1 MNDRVSMDMIDQ
13 YLQVH
18 PAHIE
23 EALIVSAV
31 EGKTAL
37 HYLCSNRNATMQT
50 AKMLIAK
57 NPAALNAAD
66 SDGKTPLIIAYE
78 RDKFK
83 SSDESTKLVKYLIKR
98 SSTAHA
104 TQELGNNQLHQV
116 LMCQQRTTIKTGVAI
131 EISKELIA
139 LNPGLLLLK
148 NKVDVTPSDLGKTSM
163 SKKLQKFVKKATDE
177 LVSKDLPNDAL
188 NLLEKAPPR
197 KKKKKKKTKKSSTRE
212 NPFRDPP
219 PNYETMPPREKEAK
233 RVFYMLYEI
242 LEERHE
248 RPIIMFHRLDEDHS
262 GTVTQA
268 ELRKGLSSLEPP
280 IKVTRRQ
287 VESVFKLLDT
297 DGGGDLSYREIAREI
312 KKVSRYPKPPA
323 ATPEEMEIQKKKKKN
338 IKQREPWLERKKRK
352 NRKKKKGP
360 FLLTDE
366 NGTFQVSR
374 VFAKMFLN
382 IEEKQMKIVDFFHEI
397 DGDDSGVISGAELRK
412 GLKTL
417 LNIQLTNEQ
426 FTAVM
431 ATIDEDHSDEID
443 YKELART
450 IKKADPRR
458 EASRIAREKKHR
470 MLLTKS
476 KKKPK
481 KKSKAE
487 LKSLP
492 CWQVY

>member
-1 MNDRVSMDMIDQ
+1 
-13 YLQVH
+13 
-18 PAHIE
+18 
-23 EALIVSAV
+23 
-31 EGKTAL
+31 
-37 HYLCSNRNATMQT
+37 
-50 AKMLIAK
+50 MLIE
-57 NPAALNAAD
+57 
-66 SDGKTPLIIAYE
+66 GQV
-78 RDKFK
+78 K
-83 SSDESTKLVKYLIKR
+83 STDESKKLVKYLIKR

-188 NLLEKAPPR
+188 NLLEKHHQGRRR
-197 KKKKKKKTKKSSTRE
+197 KRRRRSRVHAKTPSAIHLQITR
-212 NPFRDPP
+212 PC
-219 PNYETMPPREKEAK
+219 PREKEAK

-262 GTVTQA
+262 GTVTQV
-268 ELRKGLSSLEPP
+268 ELKKGLASLEPP

-323 ATPEEMEIQKKKKKN
+323 ATPEEIEIQKKEEEEYKAA
-338 IKQREPWLERKKRK
+338 RALARKEKRK

-366 NGTFQVSR
+366 NGIFQVSR

-382 IEEKQMKIVDFFHEI
+382 IENKQMKIVDFFHEI
-397 DGDDSGVISGAELRK
+397 DGDDSGVISGAELRS

-443 YKELART
+443 YKELAHT

-458 EASRIAREKKHR
+458 EARRIAREKKHR
-470 MLLTKS
+470 MSLAKS

-487 LKSLP
+487 LKKSSLLAGVLAEADKQQGVAVDILTAP
-492 CWQVY
+492 AQEV